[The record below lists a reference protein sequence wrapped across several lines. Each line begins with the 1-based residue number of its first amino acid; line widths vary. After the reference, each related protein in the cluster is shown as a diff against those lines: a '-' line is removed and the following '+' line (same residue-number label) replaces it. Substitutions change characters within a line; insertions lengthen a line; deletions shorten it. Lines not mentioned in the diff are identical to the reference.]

1 MNLVIIL
8 HILCTLT
15 SESVFTNLCVFWTH
29 LACIADVSNVT
40 NNIVQV
46 SFLLS
51 DEIGQIF
58 NHSIS
63 DDFGNNLCLDAINL
77 SLLSSS
83 KAITVYDFTNFIA
96 IQFIALVSVY
106 VKGLCY
112 VKIWNEKI
120 KIIMEHC
127 DYIALRSW
135 IRCLFFLS
143 ITSIQ
148 IWPLDFNKSVVPI
161 ILVK

>member
-1 MNLVIIL
+1 MHSRCIKCHKQ
-8 HILCTLT
+8 HITYTYL
-15 SESVFTNLCVFWTH
+15 
-29 LACIADVSNVT
+29 
-40 NNIVQV
+40 V

-83 KAITVYDFTNFIA
+83 KASTVYDFTNFIA

-106 VKGLCY
+106 VK
-112 VKIWNEKI
+112 IWDEKI

-161 ILVK
+161 ILVKLKYVGVIFKSDSLYHQEEEKWGSTSSSR